1 MNRQII
7 KYTVVAILAGL
18 SIALNYLKIPLTP
31 NVIITV
37 YAIPLLFAGCC
48 LDFTGSILV
57 GALTGII
64 LQLASPY
71 GITLTSPFWAL
82 APFGWTVMS
91 FIINKLLLKL
101 HLAIRALIIV
111 IVASIVATG
120 LNTLAMLAE
129 CLLIHDAYYTYASIA
144 SELPMRLLLMLIMIV
159 PYTLFLFVL
168 VDRVGPLYKK
178 AFEKKEHLDKN
189 NDDNTN
195 KTSDHQE

>member
-82 APFGWTVMS
+82 APIGWTVTS
-91 FIINKLLLKL
+91 YILNKLLFKL

-178 AFEKKEHLDKN
+178 AFEKKVHLDKN